1 MAYRFI
7 IEDGTARV
15 CARVVFADD
24 TSTEVEVVVPHDT
37 LDDAAVEEAVR
48 AAVTRNQERGEP
60 PITSIEESL

>member
-48 AAVTRNQERGEP
+48 AAVSRGRERGEP